1 MMQYCS
7 KMEYGGRPPSSLD
20 INSHLAPSRRWSLVI
35 NPPYLMEHRIE
46 LAVMQYKQL
55 QITFYYMRGKTFV

>member
-35 NPPYLMEHRIE
+35 NPPYLMEHRIGISGD
-46 LAVMQYKQL
+46 AVQATSGNL
-55 QITFYYMRGKTFV
+55 LLHAR